1 MQVLTVTDRALAQIW
16 TLLASR
22 GKPSMGIRI
31 GVRTRGCSGNAYTL
45 EFADGLNPLDEVVAV
60 GDVKVI
66 IDPKAI
72 LFLVGSEM
80 DFVEENFQSGFTF
93 KNPNEKGRC
102 GCGESFHV

>member
-1 MQVLTVTDRALAQIW
+1 MQVLTITDQALTQIRAL
-16 TLLASR
+16 LESR
-22 GKPSMGIRI
+22 GKPSVGIRI

-45 EFADGLNPLDEVVAV
+45 EFADQLNPLDEVVEA
-60 GDVKVI
+60 GDIRVI
-66 IDPKAI
+66 VDPKAI